1 MESEEDAEYR
11 LRLAEGFL
19 EEAENLY
26 RLSIWRASVGSSH
39 LSVENSA

>member
-1 MESEEDAEYR
+1 MESKEDAEYR

-19 EEAENLY
+19 KEAENLY
-26 RLSIWRASVGSSH
+26 RLSIWRASVGSSQ